1 MLQIVTRMYFSDGV
15 PVRSTVHRDV
25 LYTNCTLLRTAVVEL
40 RVGQLAPSTSL
51 QPVSSVTLSV
61 TEHLEAEEPD
71 GTAGDARRDGRNRTD
86 RRGPLTA
93 AHVGKRSRYPINEP
107 AGALDAAELPDQRR
121 AMRSKPEA
129 SAQASKRL
137 P

>member
-86 RRGPLTA
+86 RRGPLTPRTSESA
-93 AHVGKRSRYPINEP
+93 RATRSTSRL
-107 AGALDAAELPDQRR
+107 ARSTRLSSRTSAER
-121 AMRSKPEA
+121 
-129 SAQASKRL
+129 
-137 P
+137 